1 MDTNFNKILEE
12 LTRIHT
18 EFPDMRFG
26 QVIQMSIDD
35 KKKSKNYDITDISS
49 KQILNGLKEFKEV
62 HKIKRRE
69 FKILKNPIEYAIKIV
84 LNSFYGA
91 SGNPV
96 FKNIYNRTTVSDCT
110 LIGRKC
116 IELDKYIGV

>member
-62 HKIKRRE
+62 HKIKRR
-69 FKILKNPIEYAIKIV
+69 KKVNK
-84 LNSFYGA
+84 
-91 SGNPV
+91 
-96 FKNIYNRTTVSDCT
+96 
-110 LIGRKC
+110 
-116 IELDKYIGV
+116 